1 MIHDLYL
8 RAHTVVPGDT
18 SEQAQEPAQRSRS
31 PKLWPDY
38 ALVWDT
44 ETSLNL
50 EQTLNF
56 GVWRFCQLEGD
67 EYLAVQEGLFYRDG
81 LAQEDVDT
89 ILAYQKTHQ
98 VDALVGG
105 ANAELAVLSRAAFVE
120 KVFWESVRAGALI
133 VGFNLS
139 FDISRIRVRWTAAR
153 NGGFSF
159 VLSQLS
165 GKRLKNIHRPCV
177 RIAPLNGVAEQ
188 IELTAVRR
196 KDEQYR
202 WRRFCPLDLHTLA
215 FALTDISYSLSSAIQ
230 AFGSEPKKMEHE
242 PTGLI

>member
-8 RAHTVVPGDT
+8 RAHIVNEEK
-18 SEQAQEPAQRSRS
+18 SENEQPRRRKRSA
-31 PKLWPDY
+31 KLWPDY

-44 ETSLNL
+44 ETALDL

-56 GVWRFCQLEGD
+56 GVWRFCQLQGS
-67 EYLAVQEGLFYRDG
+67 EYIAIQEGIFYRDG
-81 LAQEDVDT
+81 LDAKGIQT
-89 ILAYQKTHQ
+89 ILAYKQKYFA
-98 VDALVGG
+98 DGLLEG
-105 ANAELAVLSRAAFVE
+105 ARSELTVLSRAAFVE

-139 FDISRIRVRWTAAR
+139 FDISRIRVSWTAAR

-165 GKRLKNIHRPCV
+165 DKRLRNIHRPYV
-177 RIAPLNGVAEQ
+177 RIAPLNGIAEQ

-196 KDEQYR
+196 KKR
-202 WRRFCPLDLHTLA
+202 A
-215 FALTDISYSLSSAIQ
+215 A
-230 AFGSEPKKMEHE
+230 
-242 PTGLI
+242 